1 MNFPIRWSSEE
12 QKKIPFP
19 PAAWQKL
26 QIQDARTTFETK
38 SNGYA
43 VICGRIV
50 VIDLDSK
57 KAKDEGVTFPPD
69 FIKCCEKSQLVEK
82 TPNGRHYY
90 FKLSDDQDTLDS
102 QMDVVYYGEKLRRID
117 LLSKGKFCICA
128 PTIYHTESDTEC
140 EYKVIR
146 GDFESISYLP
156 DELYKGFTEKPSS
169 SPTDPLAPELSD
181 DCLELLMNIFN
192 ALPTKP
198 CAIDYDIW
206 LRVGL
211 WIKKA
216 CPGPDGFRMFD
227 EWSKKA
233 IGKYSSAGVMS
244 FWRQAK
250 PTGEIGFRSI
260 MYYIK
265 KYASEATY
273 QMIAKEIDIYFKEE
287 LYEQKKQE
295 FEENHFYCQDTQ
307 DICQINEDGSL
318 THFSIQ
324 NVKYTFANFNYMIG
338 EVQTEFMKQ
347 WLSSPKKRMYRRIVS
362 TPAKVASDEYNLFRG
377 FIGSKAQL
385 IDEVIGEKGLE
396 RFKYLV
402 NLLGSKEKE
411 YTKYI
416 TQWLSLLIQKPQEIP
431 RSCMIFIGK
440 EGIGKD
446 TVIDFIGKKLIGNQC
461 YQIIQNA
468 EHELYDTHSTVM
480 VNSFLQKLEE
490 ASSTSNRKN
499 ADNLKTLI
507 TQTSHKVN
515 EKNVKKFSIE
525 TYPHFIMTT
534 NNQSPVKLDETSRR
548 FFISRVSSDRLGAE
562 HSDWWTETHSLLND
576 ESTIAAVWKYLSEH
590 DCSLPAVVLKTSY
603 FKDLQ
608 EADSDTVIS
617 WVKDSVK
624 IEEASSTDLYYIY
637 KEWCQENLKPWAK
650 NPIAFGKSLATLVQD
665 NEIDRRM
672 LHGKS
677 LYSKGLP
684 LVAIVTEDL

>member
-1 MNFPIRWSSEE
+1 
-12 QKKIPFP
+12 
-19 PAAWQKL
+19 
-26 QIQDARTTFETK
+26 
-38 SNGYA
+38 
-43 VICGRIV
+43 
-50 VIDLDSK
+50 
-57 KAKDEGVTFPPD
+57 
-69 FIKCCEKSQLVEK
+69 
-82 TPNGRHYY
+82 
-90 FKLSDDQDTLDS
+90 
-102 QMDVVYYGEKLRRID
+102 
-117 LLSKGKFCICA
+117 
-128 PTIYHTESDTEC
+128 
-140 EYKVIR
+140 
-146 GDFESISYLP
+146 
-156 DELYKGFTEKPSS
+156 
-169 SPTDPLAPELSD
+169 
-181 DCLELLMNIFN
+181 
-192 ALPTKP
+192 
-198 CAIDYDIW
+198 
-206 LRVGL
+206 
-211 WIKKA
+211 
-216 CPGPDGFRMFD
+216 
-227 EWSKKA
+227 
-233 IGKYSSAGVMS
+233 
-244 FWRQAK
+244 
-250 PTGEIGFRSI
+250 
-260 MYYIK
+260 
-265 KYASEATY
+265 
-273 QMIAKEIDIYFKEE
+273 
-287 LYEQKKQE
+287 
-295 FEENHFYCQDTQ
+295 
-307 DICQINEDGSL
+307 
-318 THFSIQ
+318 
-324 NVKYTFANFNYMIG
+324 
-338 EVQTEFMKQ
+338 
-347 WLSSPKKRMYRRIVS
+347 MYRRIVS
-362 TPAKVASDEYNLFRG
+362 SPAKVACDEYNLFRG
-377 FIGSKAQL
+377 FSGSKAQL
-385 IDEVIGEKGLE
+385 IDEVIGEKGLD

-446 TVIDFIGKKLIGNQC
+446 TVIDFIGKKLIGNQS
-461 YQIIQNA
+461 YQIIQDA

-499 ADNLKTLI
+499 ADKLKTLI
-507 TQTSHKVN
+507 TQTSHTVN

-525 TYPHFIMTT
+525 SYPHFIMTT

-548 FFISRVSSDRLGAE
+548 FFISRVSSDRLGAD
-562 HSDWWTETHSLLND
+562 HADWWTETHNLLND